1 MMRNC
6 CRILFRHLLLLAVLL
21 VTVSLSGCGYHIGSI
36 GHPQIRTI
44 AIADV
49 KNETY
54 EVLASA
60 ILRNILAERFQF
72 DNTLKLT
79 SMQKADCIVY
89 ARVLEVNNLS
99 ISYRNFN
106 KVENFRPNDY
116 RLSITVEYTVLMP
129 GKPKPLVPKRIA
141 RSSSLYQFT
150 YDPAIGRENALRQCA
165 LRVADI
171 IVAATTEAW

>member
-1 MMRNC
+1 MKKY
-6 CRILFRHLLLLAVLL
+6 CRFLIRHFLLLTVLMF
-21 VTVSLSGCGYHIGSI
+21 TVSLSGCGYHLGSI
-36 GHPQIRTI
+36 GHPQIRTV

-54 EVLASA
+54 EVLISA
-60 ILRNILAERFQF
+60 ILRNVLAERFQF

-79 SMQKADCIVY
+79 SLKKADCIVY
-89 ARVLEVNNLS
+89 TRVLEVNNLS

-106 KVENFRPNDY
+106 KVENFRPNDF
-116 RLSITVEYTVLMP
+116 RLSIVVEYTVIMP

-141 RSSSLYQFT
+141 RGSSLYQFT

-165 LRVADI
+165 LRVADL
-171 IVAATTEAW
+171 IVSVTTEAW